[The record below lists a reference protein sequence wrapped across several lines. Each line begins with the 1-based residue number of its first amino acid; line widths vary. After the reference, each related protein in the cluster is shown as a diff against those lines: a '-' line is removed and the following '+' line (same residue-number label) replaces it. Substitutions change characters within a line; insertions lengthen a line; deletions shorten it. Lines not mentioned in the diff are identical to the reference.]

1 MLAPYNAKH
10 KAILTRKNEQDRPY
24 IGAINTIFID
34 VNPLQKANKKPLA
47 KLLKRTVYYFFG
59 YVTTNS

>member
-10 KAILTRKNEQDRPY
+10 KAILKRKNEQDRPY

-47 KLLKRTVYYFFG
+47 KLLKRTVYYFF
-59 YVTTNS
+59 

>member
-10 KAILTRKNEQDRPY
+10 KAILTRKNEQDRTY

-34 VNPLQKANKKPLA
+34 VNPLQRANESPLA
-47 KLLKRTVYYFFG
+47 KFLKRTVYYFF
-59 YVTTNS
+59 